1 MAKKKEE
8 AVDSRSEVISAI
20 EELAKEKEID
30 KETLFEAIE
39 SSLVMACKREF
50 GKGEGVEAKKNSIEN
65 VRVDMDRQTGELH
78 VYMEKTV
85 VENVEEDSQ
94 EISKA
99 EAELK
104 FPGSNLGDIVSVE
117 VTPKNF
123 GRIATQQAKQVVVQK
138 IREEEKRILQNQYET
153 TEHNI
158 ITGTVQRYNNG
169 VYTVN
174 IGKVDAL
181 LTPQE
186 QVEGEEFRI
195 NERIKV
201 YVKGVRETPKGVI
214 RVIISRSD
222 EGFVKHLFKNEVA
235 EIQDGTVEI
244 KSISREPGVR
254 SKIAVTS
261 NDPDVD
267 AVGAC
272 VGVNGERVEAVV
284 DELRGEKIDIVE
296 WSEDPTIFIENALS
310 PSKVVRVEVEEN
322 ENERKAE
329 VVVPDYQLS
338 LAIGKEG
345 LNAKLAARLT
355 KYKIDIK
362 SESQAY

>member
-1 MAKKKEE
+1 MAKKKEAATDSKKNEFIE
-8 AVDSRSEVISAI
+8 AL
-20 EELAKEKEID
+20 EELAEEKEIE

-50 GKGEGVEAKKNSIEN
+50 SKGDQDASKKSIEN
-65 VRVDMDRQTGELH
+65 VRVDMDRTTGEFH
-78 VYMEKTV
+78 VYMDKTV
-85 VENVEEDSQ
+85 VAEVSDRSQ
-94 EISKA
+94 EIS
-99 EAELK
+99 EADAKEL
-104 FPGSNLGDIVSVE
+104 FPKSKLGDVVAVE

-138 IREEEKRILQNQYET
+138 IREEEKRILQSQYET
-153 TEHNI
+153 SEHNI
-158 ITGTVQRYNNG
+158 ITGTVQRFSNG

-174 IGKVDAL
+174 IGKIDAL

-186 QVEGEEFRI
+186 QVRGEYFDI

-201 YVKGVRETPKGVI
+201 YVRGVRETQKGVI
-214 RVIISRSD
+214 RVVISRND
-222 EGFVKHLFKNEVA
+222 REFVRHLFQNEVA
-235 EIQDGTVEI
+235 ELQDGTVEI
-244 KSISREPGVR
+244 KSISREAGIR
-254 SKIAVTS
+254 SKIAVCS
-261 NDPDVD
+261 YDPDVD

-272 VGVNGERVEAVV
+272 VGINGERVNAVV

-310 PSKVVRVEVEEN
+310 PSKVVRVDVDPE
-322 ENERKAE
+322 ERKAE
-329 VVVPDYQLS
+329 VIVPDYQLS

-345 LNAKLAARLT
+345 LNAKLAAKLT
-355 KYKIDIK
+355 NYKIDIK

>member
-1 MAKKKEE
+1 MAKKKEDV
-8 AVDSRSEVISAI
+8 VDVRGEFVQAI
-20 EELAKEKEID
+20 EALAKEKEID
-30 KETLFEAIE
+30 KEILFEAIE

-50 GKGEGVEAKKNSIEN
+50 GKGEGADKKAIEN
-65 VRVDMDRQTGELH
+65 VRVDMNRETGEFH

-85 VENVEEDSQ
+85 AAEVLDDSQ
-94 EISKA
+94 EISEA

-104 FPGSNLGDIVSVE
+104 FPGSKVGDVVSIE

-158 ITGTVQRYNNG
+158 ITGTVQRISNG
-169 VYTVN
+169 AYTIN
-174 IGKVDAL
+174 IGKIDAL

-186 QVEGEEFRI
+186 QVEGEFFRVG
-195 NERIKV
+195 ERVKI

-214 RVIISRSD
+214 RVIISRRD

-244 KSISREPGVR
+244 KSVSREPGVR

-261 NDPDVD
+261 YDPDVD

-272 VGVNGERVEAVV
+272 VGVNGERVNAVV
-284 DELRGEKIDIVE
+284 DELHGEKIDIVE

-310 PSKVVRVEVEEN
+310 PSKVVRVDVEEN
-322 ENERKAE
+322 EKERKAE

-345 LNAKLAARLT
+345 LNAKLAAKLT
-355 KYKIDIK
+355 KFKIDIK

>member
-1 MAKKKEE
+1 MAKKKE
-8 AVDSRSEVISAI
+8 AVIDYKSEFITAI

-50 GKGEGVEAKKNSIEN
+50 GKSEGSDAKKNIEN
-65 VRVDMDRQTGELH
+65 VRVDMNRQTGEVH
-78 VYMEKTV
+78 VFMEKV
-85 VENVEEDSQ
+85 VAKEVTDDSQ
-94 EISKA
+94 EISEA
-99 EAELK
+99 EAELQ
-104 FPGSNLGDIVSVE
+104 FPGSKVGDTVSIE
-117 VTPKNF
+117 VTPKDF
-123 GRIATQQAKQVVVQK
+123 SRIATQQAKQVVVQK
-138 IREEEKRILQNQYET
+138 IREEEKRIIQNQYET
-153 TEHNI
+153 QEHSI
-158 ITGTVQRYNNG
+158 ITGIVQRYSNG
-169 VYTVN
+169 TYTIN
-174 IGKVDAL
+174 IGKIDAI
-181 LTPQE
+181 LTPKE
-186 QVEGEEFRI
+186 QAPGEEFSI
-195 NERIKV
+195 NERIRV
-201 YVKGVRETPKGVI
+201 YVKGVKETAKGII

-222 EGFVKHLFKNEVA
+222 EGFVKKLFENEVA
-235 EIQDGTVEI
+235 EIQDGIVEI

-254 SKIAVTS
+254 TKIAVTS
-261 NDPDVD
+261 YDPDVD

-310 PSKVVRVEVEEN
+310 PSKVVDVRVEDD

-329 VVVPDYQLS
+329 VIVPDHQLS

>member
-1 MAKKKEE
+1 MARKKQEKP
-8 AVDSRSEVISAI
+8 DSKAEFISAI
-20 EELAKEKEID
+20 EQLAKEKEID
-30 KETLFEAIE
+30 KEVLFDAIE

-50 GKGEGVEAKKNSIEN
+50 GKSDGDAKKSNIEN
-65 VRVDMDRQTGELH
+65 VRVDMNRTTGEFH
-78 VYMEKTV
+78 VFMEKTIV
-85 VENVEEDSQ
+85 PEVTDDSQ
-94 EISKA
+94 EISEA

-104 FPGSNLGDIVSVE
+104 FPGSKVGDTVSVE
-117 VTPKNF
+117 VTPENF

-138 IREEEKRILQNQYET
+138 IREEEKRILQSHYET

-158 ITGTVQRYNNG
+158 ITGTVTRFNNG
-169 VYTVN
+169 AYTVN
-174 IGKVDAL
+174 IGKIDAL

-186 QVEGEEFRI
+186 QVEGEFFSI
-195 NERIKV
+195 NERIRV
-201 YVKGVRETPKGVI
+201 YVKGVRETSKGVI
-214 RVIISRSD
+214 RVIISRAD
-222 EGFVKHLFKNEVA
+222 EGFVKHLFKNEVT

-254 SKIAVTS
+254 SKIAVMS

-272 VGVNGERVEAVV
+272 VGVNGERVNAVV

-310 PSKVVRVEVEEN
+310 PSKVVRVDIEES
-322 ENERKAE
+322 ENERKAL

>member
-8 AVDSRSEVISAI
+8 AFDASKEFVLAI
-20 EELAKEKEID
+20 EALAKEKEID
-30 KETLFEAIE
+30 KEILFEAIE

-50 GKGEGVEAKKNSIEN
+50 ASGEKNNIEN
-65 VRVDMDRQTGELH
+65 VRVDMNRETGEIH
-78 VYMEKTV
+78 VYMEKEV
-85 VENVEEDSQ
+85 VAEVLDDSQ
-94 EISKA
+94 EISEA
-99 EAELK
+99 EAEAK
-104 FPGSNLGDIVSVE
+104 FPGSKLGEKVLVE

-169 VYTVN
+169 TYTIN
-174 IGKVDAL
+174 IGKIDAI

-195 NERIKV
+195 NERVKV
-201 YVKGVRETPKGVI
+201 YVKGVRETPKGI
-214 RVIISRSD
+214 LRVMISRRD

-244 KSISREPGVR
+244 KSVSREPGVR

-261 NDPDVD
+261 YNPDVD

-272 VGVNGERVEAVV
+272 VGVNGERVNAVV
-284 DELRGEKIDIVE
+284 EELHGEKIDIVE

-310 PSKVVRVEVEEN
+310 PSKVIRVEVEEVDK
-322 ENERKAE
+322 ERKAE
-329 VVVPDYQLS
+329 VIVPDYQLS

-345 LNAKLAARLT
+345 LNAKLAAKLT